1 MRLGEEREDGREEK
15 GRHEAGAPHVLIV
28 RRGGRVQGR
37 EDREGVTD
45 LAEPIKGTVEEDQN
59 GSTGHLGD
67 VVQTLAGVVAY
78 TGVRVIE
85 TGQDWLDQLWQV
97 HPYTGLCS
105 HHSINRCTVYNMLA
119 IMRNTQTVGV
129 HSVYS
134 YYSHFTPKIQPSRLW
149 FSQ

>member
-1 MRLGEEREDGREEK
+1 MGGRRKGGMRLVPHMFLLLGEEAGCK
-15 GRHEAGAPHVLIV
+15 GGKIERRVL
-28 RRGGRVQGR
+28 
-37 EDREGVTD
+37 TD
-45 LAEPIKGTVEEDQN
+45 LAEPVKGTVEEDQN

-129 HSVYS
+129 ILFTA
-134 YYSHFTPKIQPSRLW
+134 HFTPKIQPSRLW
-149 FSQ
+149 F